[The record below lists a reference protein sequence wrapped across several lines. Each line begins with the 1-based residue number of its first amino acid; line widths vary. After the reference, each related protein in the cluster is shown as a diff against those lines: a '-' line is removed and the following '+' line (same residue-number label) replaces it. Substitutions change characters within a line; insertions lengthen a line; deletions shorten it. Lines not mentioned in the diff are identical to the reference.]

1 MTKHILLILKDQ
13 EAKDLV
19 RILVDADAKAA
30 LAFLD
35 RHFMQRTCE
44 LLSGG

>member
-1 MTKHILLILKDQ
+1 MTKHILLILKDE

-19 RILVDADAKAA
+19 RILVDADAQAA

-35 RHFMQRTCE
+35 RHMMQRTAE
-44 LLSGG
+44 LLDGG